1 MKEFWYML
9 SMCFLSF
16 AVYGCMNVDQPRNID
31 YDSPQHFS
39 CPLPDMIEYCEG
51 SSPGNMKC
59 KCILNQN
66 IRLG

>member
-16 AVYGCMNVDQPRNID
+16 AVYGCMSDQPRNID
-31 YDSPQHFS
+31 YNDPNYFS
-39 CPLPDMIEYCEG
+39 CPIPDMIEYCEG
-51 SSPGNMKC
+51 SSQSNMKC
-59 KCILNQN
+59 KCITTNN